1 MSVNVDCSERCRHA
15 VVGDI
20 PSVARIHLAAFDGF
34 FLCQLGYRFLC
45 VMYLAFLRNP
55 KSLFLVSETVSG
67 QLVGFAVGAMHGY
80 KDRWLALRFLPQ
92 FLLAVLPVV
101 VRDPI
106 PLVKRLFARFFD
118 VGESPQLPDC
128 AAVLRSI
135 AVLPSVRGTGA
146 AASLLNSFEALA
158 VVNGALYVYLTTDEL
173 NNHRALRFYERS
185 GYRFASRLHQD
196 GKRFMWLMAKNL
208 KDLYHE

>member
-1 MSVNVDCSERCRHA
+1 MTVNAECSERCRHA

-20 PSVARIHLAAFDGF
+20 PSVARIHLAAFEGF

-55 KSLFLVSETVSG
+55 KSLFLVSETASG
-67 QLVGFAVGAMHGY
+67 QLVGFAVGALHGQ
-80 KDRWLALRFLPQ
+80 KDRWLALRFMPH
-92 FLLAVLPVV
+92 FLFAVFPVV

-106 PLVKRLFARFFD
+106 PLFKRLCARFFD
-118 VGESPQLPDC
+118 VGESPQLPES

-135 AVLPSVRGTGA
+135 GVLPSMRGTGA
-146 AASLLNSFEALA
+146 AVSLLNSFEALA
-158 VVNGALYVYLTTDEL
+158 VVNGACQVFLTTDEL

-185 GYRFASRLHQD
+185 GYQFVSCFQQD
-196 GKRFMWLMAKNL
+196 GQRGMWLMSKDL
-208 KDLYHE
+208 KDL